1 MKNKISNKKN
11 FFSKLFVKLI
21 RKFGYEIIDQANLEI
36 PETNKN
42 FNDILS
48 KSGSKS
54 ITIPLGTTN
63 IKNKINSFTIII
75 RSYTFGD
82 VSDKKVM
89 LDQSKQRI
97 YEFPKVEYTLRTIKS
112 IIRSCEYSKE
122 FFKDL
127 DIKIIITDDKSSKDN
142 LNKIKKLLDTTTLK
156 TQIISLKENEFE
168 NEIKSK
174 DINGKDISKNMNSNM
189 RNILKSIQISQ
200 EENSDLFYFLEDD
213 YIHAI
218 HAITEILF
226 TYEKLSSQ
234 LDRELFLCPADYP
247 YLYSNIE
254 DTKILIGN
262 KSHWRTVKESLITF
276 VTSRS
281 MINKY
286 LDNLKSIGQLRNHPM
301 ERKLHEIYE
310 KEYCLS
316 PIPSLAMHATNI
328 NSIYG
333 LPPNFNWKKIWEEN
347 KL

>member
-1 MKNKISNKKN
+1 MKNKTSNKKN
-11 FFSKLFVKLI
+11 FFSKLVVKLI
-21 RKFGYEIIDQANLEI
+21 RKFGYEIIDQAHLEI
-36 PETNKN
+36 PGINKN
-42 FNDILS
+42 INDSLS

-54 ITIPLGTTN
+54 ITIPLGTTS
-63 IKNKINSFTIII
+63 IKNKINSFTIIV
-75 RSYTFGD
+75 RSYTFED
-82 VSDKKVM
+82 LNDNKVM

-97 YEFPKVEYTLRTIKS
+97 YEFPKIEYTLRTIKS
-112 IIRSCEYSKE
+112 IIKSCEYSKK

-142 LNKIKKLLDTTTLK
+142 LDKIKNLLDSTSLK
-156 TQIISLKENEFE
+156 TQIINLKESEFE

-174 DINGKDISKNMNSNM
+174 DINGKDISKNMTSNM

-200 EENSDLFYFLEDD
+200 QENSDLFYFLEDD
-213 YIHAI
+213 YIHTNN
-218 HAITEILF
+218 AITEILF

-254 DTKILIGN
+254 ESKILIGN

-276 VTSRS
+276 VTSKN

-286 LDNLKSIGQLRNHPM
+286 LDDLKSIGQLRNHPM
-301 ERKLHEIYE
+301 EKKLHEIYE

-333 LPPNFNWKKIWEEN
+333 LPPNFDWTKIWEETE
-347 KL
+347 L